1 MSGMGLFR
9 RSKSVPVPVQWK
21 IKQRCLNLILE
32 SSKSNFPNE
41 FGALLRVDRTEKT
54 TITEVLLLPGTISGD
69 SHAIFKLYML
79 PVDYS
84 VVGTV
89 HSHPS
94 SIARPSE
101 ADLELFGHF
110 GRIHLIVGV
119 NPFGGTSW
127 RAYDYMGNEVQVQV
141 V

>member
-1 MSGMGLFR
+1 MIQR
-9 RSKSVPVPVQWK
+9 
-21 IKQRCLNLILE
+21 RCLDLILE

-41 FGALLRVDRTEKT
+41 FGALLRVDRTAKT
-54 TITEVLLLPGTISGD
+54 TITEVVLLPGTISGN

-79 PVDYS
+79 PIDYS
-84 VVGTV
+84 IVGTV

-94 SIARPSE
+94 SISRPSE
-101 ADLELFGHF
+101 ADLDLFGHF

-119 NPFGGTSW
+119 SSIGGTSW
-127 RAYDYMGNEVQVQV
+127 HAFDYNGKELQIQV

>member
-1 MSGMGLFR
+1 MGLFQR
-9 RSKSVPVPVQWK
+9 KKPEAVPVRWM
-21 IKQRCLNLILE
+21 IERRCLNLILE

-41 FGALLRVDRTEKT
+41 FGALLRVDKIAKT
-54 TITEVLLLPGTISGD
+54 TITEVVLLPGTISGD

-79 PVDYS
+79 PIDYS
-84 VVGTV
+84 IVGTV

-94 SIARPSE
+94 SISRPSE
-101 ADLELFGHF
+101 ADLDLFSHF

-119 NPFGGTSW
+119 SSLGGTSW
-127 RAYDYMGNEVQVQV
+127 RAYDYKGNEVQVQV

>member
-1 MSGMGLFR
+1 MGLFR
-9 RSKSVPVPVQWK
+9 RTKKEHVPFPWK
-21 IKQRCLNLILE
+21 ISRKCLEMILE
-32 SSKSNFPNE
+32 SSKSNYPQE
-41 FGALLRVDRTEKT
+41 FGALLRVGRVNKD
-54 TITEVLLLPGTISGD
+54 TIIEVLLLPGTISGN
-69 SHAIFKLYML
+69 SHAIFHLYML

-101 ADLELFGHF
+101 ADLDLFGHF
-110 GRIHLIVGV
+110 GKIHLIVGV
-119 NPFGGTSW
+119 TPFGGTQW
-127 RAYDYMGNEVQVQV
+127 KAYTYDGHEVTVEV